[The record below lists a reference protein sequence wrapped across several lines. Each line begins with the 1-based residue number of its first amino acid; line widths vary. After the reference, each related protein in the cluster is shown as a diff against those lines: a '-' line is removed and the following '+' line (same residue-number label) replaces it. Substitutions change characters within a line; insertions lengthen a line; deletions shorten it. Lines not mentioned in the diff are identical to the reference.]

1 VTPDRWA
8 AVDAYTTELLGLTDP
23 ALESALAASAA
34 AGLPAINISP
44 AHGKLLMML
53 ARMQR
58 ARAILEIGTLGAY
71 STIWLARGLEPGGH
85 LLTLEANPTHASVA
99 RQNISRAG
107 LSGTIDVRVGAA
119 LDILPELAV
128 EGHVPFDLI
137 FIDADKASYPDYLTW
152 AVRLSRRGTVIVA
165 DNVVGRLA
173 EQDDDPNAAGI
184 RRFNEQMAADPR
196 LTSTILQTV
205 NTKGYDGFAVAL
217 VVGD

>member
-1 VTPDRWA
+1 MTPDRWA
-8 AVDAYTTELLGLTDP
+8 AVDAYTTELLGLADP

-34 AGLPAINISP
+34 AGLPAINVSP

-85 LLTLEANPTHASVA
+85 VLTLEANPVHADVA
-99 RQNISRAG
+99 RQNINRAG
-107 LSGTIDVRVGAA
+107 LSATIDVRVGAA
-119 LDILPELAV
+119 LEILPELVV
-128 EGHVPFDLI
+128 EGHGPFDLI

-152 AVRLSRRGTVIVA
+152 ALRLSRRGTLLVA
-165 DNVVGRLA
+165 DNVVRRLA
-173 EQDDDPNAAGI
+173 EDVDDPNAAGI
-184 RRFNEQMAADPR
+184 RRFNEQMAADAR